1 MASLEIRGSSSEA
14 EEASKTFF
22 LLPLPGFLVES
33 NNYKDL
39 AKKIIRISKS
49 ENQLIEF
56 GKFSMKLAQENYSV
70 ERVVDQHKQAYIS
83 LLN

>member
-1 MASLEIRGSSSEA
+1 M
-14 EEASKTFF
+14 
-22 LLPLPGFLVES
+22 VES

-56 GKFSMKLAQENYSV
+56 GNFSMKLAQENYSV